1 MCRPPAEA
9 ELMPDPSDTPTE
21 AARLTDKK
29 PDYYASLP
37 AVTIGRRRREEI
49 ACDLARLSAMAVGG
63 HCFKNALASLQP
75 LLQLGAARYG
85 ALMAAIGAP
94 GATVTPL
101 LGGLAFDAHP
111 RRAAIVFASVALL
124 GGAICAGG
132 LVQGSPAAVLAGGV
146 VLGVGHG
153 CLVVASRAIASE
165 RKEDQAYAQ
174 GVLAAFANLGRGRAA
189 RRRRP
194 WPLKRAQ
201 WQRRSP
207 RL

>member
-1 MCRPPAEA
+1 MRVTTHYRLPGSLRVASVSLPSMVNYSKWDGLDADSDDEGPGEGPAA
-9 ELMPDPSDTPTE
+9 E

-29 PDYYASLP
+29 QDYYASLP
-37 AVTIGRRRREEI
+37 AVTIGRRRREAI

-101 LGGLAFDAHP
+101 LGGLAFDAQP

-132 LVQGSPAAVLAGGV
+132 LVQGSPAAVLAS
-146 VLGVGHG
+146 
-153 CLVVASRAIASE
+153 VAEPSS
-165 RKEDQAYAQ
+165 D
-174 GVLAAFANLGRGRAA
+174 AAVALPSPPW
-189 RRRRP
+189 RRP
-194 WPLKRAQ
+194 DRATA
-201 WQRRSP
+201 
-207 RL
+207 